1 MMNMMDLLQQTG
13 GLERM
18 ASELGVSES
27 VAETGTAALLPAILG
42 GFKKTAQ
49 ARSGFDGLGRLLDQ
63 LGGGSLLD
71 SVAAP
76 QPTPVDNGDAVLGQ
90 IFGSKVVSRTVAAG
104 AEQQTGISSELLR
117 QMLPY
122 VAMMVAGYLA
132 KQSDGRAANGGG
144 LGGLIAGLLGGGNDP
159 SSGNGIGSLLD
170 LNGDGNAL
178 DDMIGMAGKLV
189 R

>member
-1 MMNMMDLLQQTG
+1 MNMMDVLQQAG

-18 ASELGVSES
+18 ASELGVSKS
-27 VAETGTAALLPAILG
+27 VAETGTAALLPPILG

-49 ARSGFDGLGRLLDQ
+49 ARSGGIDGLGRLLDQ
-63 LGGGSLLD
+63 LGGGGLFD
-71 SVAAP
+71 SVADP
-76 QPTPVDNGDAVLGQ
+76 QPTPVAKGDAVLGQ

-104 AEQQTGISSELLR
+104 AEQQTGISSELLK

-122 VAMMVAGYLA
+122 VAMMVSGYMA
-132 KQSDGRAANGGG
+132 KQGGESAGNGGG
-144 LGGLIAGLLGGGNDP
+144 LGGLIGGLLGGGNDA
-159 SSGNGIGSLLD
+159 SSADGIGSLLD

-178 DDMIGMAGKLV
+178 DDMIGMAGKLI